1 VEQSKYAI
9 AMEGLLKDRFCEP
22 GERILRYA
30 EVILPLRNTG
40 GLLSR
45 FSAKDL
51 EPQMMVITSKRFL
64 IMEKPKHGI
73 LTRKCGHCP
82 PESFCPVG
90 PGIAFEHDYSDISRV
105 IRGVDSQMF
114 VIGWVE
120 RGGFANAVVGET
132 RDIFVCH
139 RSDVRR
145 EVVET
150 LSTLTGPDVE
160 YRVEPQ
166 RDMLIKQTSDKR
178 LESATVCMNFAYRCS
193 LIKGE
198 YKPDGNLFLYILSE
212 TQVCEVAIKWE
223 EWIPPFEAHAPDVS
237 DDEGEEMKLEHEYDA
252 ADPSVLADENVKV
265 HKSRLENRPFQ
276 TNASEWL
283 TGGAGRDQRPGM
295 AKNSIW
301 RESKKLSDDEKVTM
315 KVEGV
320 EGTMGQSINGLYQ
333 EVGQHENRRKFQN
346 GKCVMYFKPDGN
358 KSRFNLEKH
367 SADATGKWYIN
378 HQNST
383 SGHVFESLPD
393 RDDHVLQIPW
403 TQNSHLRWKLNS
415 GHADASAFYG
425 MPIVSY
431 VSKAEKTRMQR
442 KEAIRKDADRRG
454 ATAHATEPGAQGSMK
469 QVQQN
474 LMRKARTHILESWNN
489 WPIEH
494 LNKIEFVAGEN
505 AVLQLT
511 YNNKV
516 TTLSS
521 PVSPL
526 LTIHFLDDVSR
537 ERWRRGL
544 AYILNKSDTAAQWQ
558 RKWVEQLSA

>member
-1 VEQSKYAI
+1 
-9 AMEGLLKDRFCEP
+9 M
-22 GERILRYA
+22 
-30 EVILPLRNTG
+30 ILPLRNTG
-40 GLLSR
+40 GFLGR
-45 FSAKDL
+45 FNAQSM
-51 EPQMMVITSKRFL
+51 EPQMLVITSKRFL
-64 IMEKPKHGI
+64 IMEKPTHGV

-90 PGIAFEHDYSDISRV
+90 PGIAVQHDYSDISRI

-114 VIGWVE
+114 VVGWVE
-120 RGGFANAVVGET
+120 RGFAGNVVGET

-178 LESATVCMNFAYRCS
+178 LESATVCMNFAYRCV
-193 LIKGE
+193 LNKGE
-198 YKPDGNLFLYILSE
+198 YRPDGKLLLYILSE
-212 TQVCEVAIKWE
+212 TQVCEVSIKWE

-237 DDEGEEMKLEHEYDA
+237 DEEGEELKLEHEYDA
-252 ADPSVLADENVKV
+252 TDPSVLADENVKV
-265 HKSRLENRPFQ
+265 HKTRLENRPYQ
-276 TNASEWL
+276 TPASEWL

-320 EGTMGQSINGLYQ
+320 EGTMGQHLNGLYE
-333 EVGQHENRRKFQN
+333 EVGRNEGRRKFQN
-346 GKCVMYFKPDGN
+346 GKCILYFKPDSKGQ
-358 KSRFNLEKH
+358 RFALEKQ
-367 SADATGKWYIN
+367 DANASGKWYIN
-378 HQNST
+378 HENSV
-383 SGHVFESLPD
+383 SGHVYETIPD
-393 RDDHVLQIPW
+393 LDDEVLHIPW
-403 TQNSHLRWKLNS
+403 TPKGHLRWKLNK
-415 GHADASAFYG
+415 GHNDAAAFYG
-425 MPIVSY
+425 SPVVTY
-431 VSKAEKTRMQR
+431 VTKAEKTRMQR
-442 KEAIRKDADRRG
+442 KGAIRKDADRR
-454 ATAHATEPGAQGSMK
+454 ATQAHATEPGSQGGMK

-474 LMRKARTHILESWNN
+474 LMRKARSHILGSWSN
-489 WPIEH
+489 WPIQH
-494 LNKIEFVAGEN
+494 LNKIEFVAGEKS
-505 AVLQLT
+505 VLQLS
-511 YNNKV
+511 YSNEVLKLNN
-516 TTLSS
+516 S
-521 PVSPL
+521 VSPL

-558 RKWVEQLSA
+558 RKWVEQLST